1 MIINVVRSC
10 HINIERN
17 GEIDTI
23 YIYIYIWLTLII
35 IKP

>member
-23 YIYIYIWLTLII
+23 YKYIWLTLII